1 MSVFKMVA
9 HYILLGSALLC
20 SSLHFHAHVLSPQT
34 RTRLKLFLYENKST
48 LGRVTPLR
56 RARSVTQEQLEC
68 CFQEFFIKMA

>member
-20 SSLHFHAHVLSPQT
+20 SS
-34 RTRLKLFLYENKST
+34 KLFLYENKST